1 LSVFGGFAV
10 LLFTLHSAAQTSSER
25 EPGRS
30 GEPAPAAPGSTAPA
44 AQGSTAPAA
53 QDSAAPA
60 ADRAEVQR
68 EAGERFRRGLELYN
82 DGDPSL
88 ALVEFERA
96 YALVPNYR
104 VLYNIGQVSVQL
116 GRYARAR
123 QAFERYLTEGDAEI
137 PVERRQAVA
146 ADLTMLA
153 RRTAF
158 LALSV
163 EPAGAE
169 VRVDDELVGRA
180 PLTERLLVDAGERR
194 IRIRKPGFE
203 DRSERVVLA
212 GGDEQRLAFKLDALP
227 QRTLIVERRVE
238 ARSYAEA
245 RQQRRKTL
253 LIAGWAGAGALTAGA
268 VVFGALGARAAGDL
282 DDLRQQRTSR
292 GELDEQ
298 RNKAKTRFVVADV
311 LGATALALGGTT
323 LYFSLKRPREAASAS
338 ASLSAHAGGG
348 AGRASDR
355 GRQPRTNDPIRQ
367 RDRLPR
373 SVGLR
378 LGPGCV
384 TLQSSF

>member
-1 LSVFGGFAV
+1 LAALGSFAF
-10 LLFTLHSAAQTSSER
+10 LLFTLHSAAQTSSQR
-25 EPGRS
+25 EPLRS
-30 GEPAPAAPGSTAPA
+30 GEPAPAAQDSTAPA
-44 AQGSTAPAA
+44 AR
-53 QDSAAPA
+53 DSAAPA

-123 QAFERYLTEGDAEI
+123 QAFERYLSEGNAEI
-137 PVERRQAVA
+137 PAERRQAVET
-146 ADLTMLA
+146 DLTMLA

-158 LALSV
+158 LTLSV

-169 VRVDDELVGRA
+169 VRVDDALVGRA
-180 PLTERLLVDAGERR
+180 PLTERILVDAGERR

-212 GGDEQRLAFKLDALP
+212 GGDEQRLSFKLDALP

-238 ARSYAEA
+238 ARSGAEA
-245 RQQRRKTL
+245 RQQRRKAL
-253 LIAGWAGAGALTAGA
+253 LIAGWAGTGALTAGA
-268 VVFGALGARAAGDL
+268 VIFGALGAGAARDL

-298 RNKAKTRFVVADV
+298 RSKAKTRFVAADV

-323 LYFSLKRPREAASAS
+323 LYFSLKRQRDEAATSAS
-338 ASLSAHAGGG
+338 RSLSAHAGGSAEHASARG
-348 AGRASDR
+348 PQARANE
-355 GRQPRTNDPIRQ
+355 PTRQ
-367 RDRLPR
+367 RDCSPR
-373 SVGLR
+373 TLGLR
-378 LGPGCV
+378 LGPGYV
-384 TLQSSF
+384 TLESSF